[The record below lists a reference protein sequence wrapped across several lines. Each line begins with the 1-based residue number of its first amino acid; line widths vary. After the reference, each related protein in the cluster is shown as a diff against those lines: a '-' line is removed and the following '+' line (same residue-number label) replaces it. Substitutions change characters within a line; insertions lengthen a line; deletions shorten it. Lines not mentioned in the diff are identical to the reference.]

1 MLLEELRNEHRQL
14 EEKAAQL
21 LQILENEVPDPA
33 SVAVIRWNMAQSLTD
48 HCAREDRGIYDRL
61 LASGDAAATAVA
73 WSYRQVHGTLVPEF
87 SRYIAEWPVDRI
99 AREWKAF
106 GDATRTL
113 LGTLAQRIQ
122 SEEQVLYEHAARLMA
137 HRHAA

>member
-21 LQILENEVPDPA
+21 LLILDNVVPDPA
-33 SVAVIRWNMAQSLTD
+33 SVAVIRWGMAQALTD
-48 HCAREDRGIYDRL
+48 HCSREDRGIYDRL
-61 LASGDAAATAVA
+61 LASGDAAATTVA

-87 SRYIAEWPVDRI
+87 SRYISEWPVDRI
-99 AREWKAF
+99 AREWEAF
-106 GDATRTL
+106 GKATRTM
-113 LGTLAQRIQ
+113 LGALAQRIQ
-122 SEEQVLYEHAARLMA
+122 SEEAVLYAHAARVMA

>member
-14 EEKAAQL
+14 EDKAGQL
-21 LQILENEVPDPA
+21 LQILDNSVPDPA
-33 SVAVIRWNMAQSLTD
+33 SVAVVRWGIAQQLSD

-87 SRYIAEWPVDRI
+87 SRYISEWPVDRI

-106 GDATRTL
+106 GNATRAM
-113 LGTLAQRIQ
+113 LGALAQRIE
-122 SEEQVLYEHAARLMA
+122 SEESVLYAHAARVMA
-137 HRHAA
+137 PRAAA